1 MIMFIENMRERYI
14 FARWCYCVGETYLSD
29 IEYDKLEKEFKGLYP
44 DDEYSK
50 RSWSFDPC
58 PKELLIKYGRQDLI
72 KNLSL
77 GYYAES
83 IYSINNYQ
91 EYDSV
96 FSNLNEPT
104 RVSYKIDGFN
114 TRVSYY
120 NGEIVEYKTRG
131 RSGDAR
137 MVNELMGIHPQK
149 IPIMGKVAI
158 TGELSIPN
166 KLWSSYKSITG
177 NIDQRASISTMIARG
192 DIDYASFLAF
202 NITID
207 NVEEKEAWLS
217 ESDQYALLKKL
228 GFTTPKFAI
237 VNNKEELDNALKSFG
252 SKNKFY
258 GYLTDG
264 LVVENSTV
272 QYAIRLGEWEEE
284 VLNSFVVGYE
294 DKPGMQGC
302 SMVLKVHPTKDGDKT
317 YSNISIT
324 NIANIVENNLQVGY
338 PVAFNIR
345 SAANVVIDVTA
356 TANLQR
362 EWAGK
367 YDKFKEKVLA
377 R

>member
-1 MIMFIENMRERYI
+1 MIMFIEDMRERYI

-29 IEYDKLEKEFKGLYP
+29 IEYDKLEKEFKELYP

-58 PKELLIKYGRQDLI
+58 PKELLIKYDRQDLI

-91 EYDSV
+91 EYDSI

-166 KLWSSYKSITG
+166 KLWSSYKSITS

-252 SKNKFY
+252 SKSKFY

>member
-1 MIMFIENMRERYI
+1 MIMFIEDMRERYV

-44 DDEYSK
+44 GDEYSK

-58 PKELLIKYGRQDLI
+58 PKELLIKHGRQDLI

-120 NGEIVEYKTRG
+120 NGEVVEYKTRG

-166 KLWSSYKSITG
+166 KLWSSYKSITD